1 MQQTIL
7 DKTTSSICPV
17 CLKIV
22 PARIFSED
30 GKVFME
36 KRCHEHGDFKELYW
50 SDLRLYEKFHKYG
63 CDGQGV
69 DGVLEASQGCP
80 YDCGLCQNHLTP
92 TLLGNIDL
100 TRRCNMSCP
109 VCFADSGGRIY
120 EPSLEQI
127 RAMLQNLRNDMP
139 VPCPSV
145 QFSGG
150 EPTLRQDLPEI
161 IALARKMGF
170 SQIQIATNG
179 LILAEDLDLCR
190 ALERSGLNTV
200 YLQFDGV
207 TAAPYEVVRGRDV
220 FPQKLQTLENFR
232 RAHMTS
238 TVLVPTLVR
247 GVNDHQ
253 VGDIVRFASKN
264 LDTVKGVNFQ
274 PISFSGR
281 IEAVARD
288 AQRITIPDLLLLLE
302 EQTAGEVSREDFYP
316 IPFVVPFSRLLGARQ
331 GSTELAFTVHP
342 CCGAATYIFS
352 YKEHLIPITRFVDV
366 EGLYERIK
374 SEAENYDGTR
384 LGQLKLKGRML
395 RELPKFVDESRA
407 PDGLNLTRMLL
418 GVFRNGT
425 RESLKEF
432 HNKTLFVGAMHF
444 QDAYN
449 LDTERLRRCGVHY
462 ATPDGRIIPFCA
474 YNTLHRKGVEDRF
487 SRPLNHIMPSYRH
500 V

>member
-1 MQQTIL
+1 
-7 DKTTSSICPV
+7 
-17 CLKIV
+17 
-22 PARIFSED
+22 
-30 GKVFME
+30 
-36 KRCHEHGDFKELYW
+36 
-50 SDLRLYEKFHKYG
+50 
-63 CDGQGV
+63 
-69 DGVLEASQGCP
+69 
-80 YDCGLCQNHLTP
+80 
-92 TLLGNIDL
+92 
-100 TRRCNMSCP
+100 
-109 VCFADSGGRIY
+109 
-120 EPSLEQI
+120 
-127 RAMLQNLRNDMP
+127 MP

-220 FPQKLQTLENFR
+220 FPQKLQALENFR

-238 TVLVPTLVR
+238 SVLVPTLVR

-264 LDTVKGVNFQ
+264 LDIVKGVNFQ

-281 IEAVARD
+281 IEAVARE

-352 YKEHLIPITRFVDV
+352 YNDHLIPITRFVDV
-366 EGLYERIK
+366 EGLYELIK
-374 SEAENYDGTR
+374 SEAENYDGTL

-407 PDGLNLTRMLL
+407 PDDLNLTRMLL

-474 YNTLHRKGVEDRF
+474 YNTLHRRGVEDRF